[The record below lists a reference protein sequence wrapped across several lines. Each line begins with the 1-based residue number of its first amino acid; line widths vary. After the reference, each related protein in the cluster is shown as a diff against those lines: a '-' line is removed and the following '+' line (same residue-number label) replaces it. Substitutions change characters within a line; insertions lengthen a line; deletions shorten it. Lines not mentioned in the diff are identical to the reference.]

1 MKRLLTLISI
11 LILSTASSAEQNYE
25 VGFGTNY
32 GGVLGG
38 TINVDLNANT
48 EVFVGLGAG
57 FDGVT
62 YVVGTKFW
70 LNNNTRLTMNYGTN
84 CIYETWSSG
93 AGYGWK
99 DTEGLNFGIGYTFS
113 GKDEAGW
120 AFDLMLLD
128 TSDCNAATDDYYSDI
143 TSDSAIRLALGY
155 RF

>member
-11 LILSTASSAEQNYE
+11 LILSAASSAEQYFE
-25 VGFGTNY
+25 VGYGTNY
-32 GGVLGG
+32 GGILGG
-38 TINVDLNANT
+38 TINVDLNSNT

-57 FDGVT
+57 FDGVN

-70 LNNNTRLTMNYGTN
+70 LNNTTRLTMNYGTN
-84 CIYETWSSG
+84 CIDETYDISTG
-93 AGYGWK
+93 KYAWK
-99 DTEGLNFGIGYTFS
+99 DYEGLNFGIGYAFS

-128 TSDCNAATDDYYSDI
+128 TSDCNDAAASI
-143 TSDSAIRLALGY
+143 SSDSAIKLAAGY

>member
-70 LNNNTRLTMNYGTN
+70 LNEKLRLSANYGYN
-84 CIYETWSSG
+84 CTVKTVSTTTTY
-93 AGYGWK
+93 K
-99 DTEGLNFGIGYTFS
+99 DYNGLNVGIGYAFGGRKS
-113 GKDEAGW
+113 GA
-120 AFDLMLLD
+120 AIDLMLID
-128 TSDCNAATDDYYSDI
+128 SSDCSEAAGSTES
-143 TSDSAIRLALGY
+143 SSSAKIALGY

>member
-57 FDGVT
+57 FDGVN

-70 LNNNTRLTMNYGTN
+70 LNEKLRLSANYGYN
-84 CIYETWSSG
+84 CTVKTVSTTTTY
-93 AGYGWK
+93 K
-99 DTEGLNFGIGYTFS
+99 DYNGLNFGIGYAFWGRKS
-113 GKDEAGW
+113 GPAI
-120 AFDLMLLD
+120 DLMLLD
-128 TSDCNAATDDYYSDI
+128 YSNCADAAGSTESSSGVKI
-143 TSDSAIRLALGY
+143 ALGY

>member
-1 MKRLLTLISI
+1 MKKLLTFFTISI
-11 LILSTASSAEQNYE
+11 LSSISSADQNYD
-25 VGFGTNY
+25 VGLGTNY

-70 LNNNTRLTMNYGTN
+70 LNEKLRLSTNYGYN
-84 CIYETWSSG
+84 CTVKTVSTTTTY
-93 AGYGWK
+93 K
-99 DTEGLNFGIGYTFS
+99 DYNGLNFGIGYAFGGRKS
-113 GKDEAGW
+113 GA
-120 AFDLMLLD
+120 AIDLMLID
-128 TSDCNAATDDYYSDI
+128 SSDCHEAAGSTESSTGVKI
-143 TSDSAIRLALGY
+143 AVGY